1 MENIETSVIYKN
13 GKPFL
18 IILDY
23 LVSIGDSGQSEFR
36 LSYYP
41 HLLEDFTKLLD
52 GCIKSQEKHVIY
64 GDFKPFDKSE
74 DPGFFIHVL
83 QKKA

>member
-1 MENIETSVIYKN
+1 MKNIETSVIHKN

-23 LVSIGDSGQSEFR
+23 LVSLGDSDESEFR

-41 HLLEDFTKLLD
+41 HLLDDFTKLLD
-52 GCIKSQEKHVIY
+52 KTFKSHEKHIIY
-64 GDFKPFDKSE
+64 GDFKPFNKNE
-74 DPGFFIHVL
+74 DPGFFIHLL
-83 QKKA
+83 QKKS